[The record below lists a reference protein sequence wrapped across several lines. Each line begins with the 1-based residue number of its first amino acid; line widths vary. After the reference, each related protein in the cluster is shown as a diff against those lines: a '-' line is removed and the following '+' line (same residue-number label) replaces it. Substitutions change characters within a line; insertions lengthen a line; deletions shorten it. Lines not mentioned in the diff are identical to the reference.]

1 MRHLGG
7 LVVLA
12 LLAGCHSKS
21 QPPQAPPTSEAASP
35 SAQPSS
41 LPSVVPSPV
50 ATASDADPT
59 KAAALWLDRQTEP
72 RQKGPYAPRDACGK
86 LPGARAFR
94 EKLAAAVLAKDAD
107 AIGAMA
113 SDNVRLGFGGDD
125 GRRRLVARLKT
136 SDGELMHALAQLL
149 PLGCA
154 PSEGGGLAIPWSFEQ
169 DYGDVDSYS
178 AMLVT
183 GVDVP
188 LHAAAD
194 AGSPAKQRLSWDVLT
209 LDKSLLPDKP
219 FQRVTTLG
227 GAKGYVE
234 TGKLRSMLDYRLL
247 ATRHGETW
255 KIATLVAGD

>member
-1 MRHLGG
+1 MRYLGS
-7 LVVLA
+7 LAVLA

-21 QPPQAPPTSEAASP
+21 APPQAAPSREAASP
-35 SAQPSS
+35 SAEPTVE
-41 LPSVVPSPV
+41 PIPV
-50 ATASDADPT
+50 ATASDPHPT

-72 RQKGPYAPRDACGK
+72 LQKGRYAPRDACGK

-113 SDNVRLGFGGDD
+113 REDVRLGFGGDD
-125 GRRRLVARLKT
+125 GRRRLVAKLNA
-136 SDGELMHALAQLL
+136 SDGELMHALTELL

-154 PSEGGGLAIPWSFEQ
+154 PSEGGGVAIPWSFAQ

-194 AGSPAKQRLSWDVLT
+194 AGSAAKQNLSWDVVT
-209 LDKSLLPDKP
+209 LEKGLLPDKP
-219 FQRVTTLG
+219 FQRVTTRG
-227 GAKGYVE
+227 GAKGYVA
-234 TGKLRSMLDYRLL
+234 TDKLRSLLDYRLL
-247 ATRHGETW
+247 ATRRGGTW